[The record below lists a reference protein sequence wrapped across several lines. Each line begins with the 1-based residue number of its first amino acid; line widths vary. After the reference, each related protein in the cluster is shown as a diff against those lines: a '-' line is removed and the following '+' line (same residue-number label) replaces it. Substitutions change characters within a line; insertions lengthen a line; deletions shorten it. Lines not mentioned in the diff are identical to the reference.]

1 ILDHYRQNDPDN
13 TAFIR
18 FQSDCKEDEDTTSL
32 RHFVNSQGTNAI
44 AGKGRL
50 VIDGLPTPNLEALRH
65 DYAISTG
72 NDPYSEGFDRYV
84 HHRILSI
91 IKQEIGRLRANLH
104 PDRRFEIVLLT
115 DYGFSDLIPANQ
127 LRQCKAH
134 EITPDAESVSERTK
148 RLIGEAANQLR
159 ESGQKITER
168 AIASLS
174 GLARTTINRCREFLD
189 EILAT

>member
-1 ILDHYRQNDPDN
+1 
-13 TAFIR
+13 
-18 FQSDCKEDEDTTSL
+18 
-32 RHFVNSQGTNAI
+32 
-44 AGKGRL
+44 
-50 VIDGLPTPNLEALRH
+50 
-65 DYAISTG
+65 
-72 NDPYSEGFDRYV
+72 
-84 HHRILSI
+84 
-91 IKQEIGRLRANLH
+91 ANLH

-189 EILAT
+189 EILATFTISNPYSGCGQAETLTQSELDLINDATDYLAAASESSLLSEFEAILQVFDRNQWAALWGFIPIPIRDKLLSQLLAIAE